1 MNFKMN
7 ILQTPVVL
15 GDLEDVVSSLVCD
28 KILAKLFRIHMML
41 NKFEQQFEFVG
52 IICSRNRSH
61 RLIVEISPNQI
72 ENILRCRNNLQMS
85 TLKSY
90 LPSLLARVGL
100 HLRPRPRPLQS
111 RRPLSTTDAISD
123 GNGDSS
129 DSEGN
134 PKRPREYSASSEA
147 KIDGM
152 LEAAINEQVILT
164 LHN

>member
-1 MNFKMN
+1 
-7 ILQTPVVL
+7 
-15 GDLEDVVSSLVCD
+15 
-28 KILAKLFRIHMML
+28 
-41 NKFEQQFEFVG
+41 
-52 IICSRNRSH
+52 
-61 RLIVEISPNQI
+61 
-72 ENILRCRNNLQMS
+72 MS

-100 HLRPRPRPLQS
+100 HLHLRLHPRPLQS
-111 RRPLSTTDAISD
+111 KRPLSTTGAISD

-152 LEAAINEQVILT
+152 LEAAINEQVIMK